1 MWQVFIILY
10 LSYLILGPHWETK
23 LLKGEKLAIVD
34 SAKELGRRSIFISYV
49 AILFVAWFLYKPS
62 SITFMNALIMTGS
75 AMVGFYLKYG
85 PETVPTHLFLFSFLI
100 YSGLKYM
107 NPQLWVTL
115 MLVGFYTLTHEKLY
129 IG

>member
-23 LLKGEKLAIVD
+23 LLRGEKLAIVD

-62 SITFMNALIMTGS
+62 SITFMNALIMSGS

-85 PETVPTHLFLFSFLI
+85 PETIPTHLLLTGFLI
-100 YSGLKYM
+100 YSGLEYM
-107 NPQLWVTL
+107 NPQLWITL
-115 MLVGFYTLTHEKLY
+115 ILIGFYTLTHEKLY

>member
-23 LLKGEKLAIVD
+23 LLRGEKLAIVD

-62 SITFMNALIMTGS
+62 SITFMNALIMSGS

-85 PETVPTHLFLFSFLI
+85 PETVPTHLFLVGFLI

-107 NPQLWVTL
+107 NPQLWITL
-115 MLVGFYTLTHEKLY
+115 ILIGFYTLTHEKLY